1 MRRSYS
7 LFKTGHKC
15 PLSPLLQGF
24 NILPLLQGSLPRGFS
39 LGPSRDHTGLGVS
52 VSPVWEHL
60 EGQAWSGSS
69 ALPNTK
75 EPASLLSPQ
84 QPSQIL
90 RPCPPPPPPAVPF
103 IRQRL

>member
-7 LFKTGHKC
+7 LFKAWHKR
-15 PLSPLLQGF
+15 PLSPLPQGF
-24 NILPLLQGSLPRGFS
+24 NVLPLLQGSPPRGFS
-39 LGPSRDHTGLGVS
+39 LCPSRDHTGLGVS

-60 EGQAWSGSS
+60 EGQGWSRSS
-69 ALPNTK
+69 ALPDIK

-90 RPCPPPPPPAVPF
+90 RPCPPPPACGA
-103 IRQRL
+103 LH